1 MLPRLEIPILGE
13 QDISAALIKR
23 PAGYDNNVITLK
35 WTCDHSKTTVRKSV
49 PRNSCLIWLDN
60 LCARRG
66 VHTLAWLLVSWVVSS
81 YRWISA
87 AIIGF
92 CHLRS
97 LSQSPHDV
105 DDDRY
110 DFALAREILANPLYR
125 GERRKTIYFSLRN
138 ESTRSRSAT
147 LGWDFFFFKRW
158 VFFATRRW
166 NGMCA
171 PKDGADGG
179 AEKMKCLRCFLN
191 ARSRVIYELCNTSAA
206 GWSCFLVFGGSINI
220 KGDLE
225 RACPGTCIR
234 TCWWASALICWMNAL
249 K

>member
-66 VHTLAWLLVSWVVSS
+66 VHTLAWYLVSWVVSS
-81 YRWISA
+81 FRWISA

-158 VFFATRRW
+158 VFFRNAPLEWNVRSQRRSW
-166 NGMCA
+166 RRSWEDEVFTMFFERAFACN
-171 PKDGADGG
+171 
-179 AEKMKCLRCFLN
+179 LWTLQYFT
-191 ARSRVIYELCNTSAA
+191 SRVELLPSV
-206 GWSCFLVFGGSINI
+206 W
-220 KGDLE
+220 
-225 RACPGTCIR
+225 R
-234 TCWWASALICWMNAL
+234 
-249 K
+249 